1 MPCLIQTIFFS
12 LSQPKK
18 TDDLI
23 QPIFF
28 FLPQPK
34 KTDDLIQPIFFSL
47 SQPKKTDDLIQ
58 PIFFSLSQP
67 KKTGDEEEAHH
78 RRNTF
83 IKHPL
88 QGMEVVSIMFYWGGK
103 ILSNRD
109 EGVSYDIE
117 PQGLYNVYRGITLS
131 ELEAMMVPKVGTHG
145 EIMRLEFKC
154 RLPCRGQY
162 RLLPIKDNETLSN
175 VLDLPH
181 KLGPDYFLEIYVEK
195 ERNFGSTGMPFPV
208 GGTFTQMLTQLQSP
222 DNTLTQSAHMF
233 PADNPLFN
241 HSQSYNELNASQ
253 NVDGYY
259 SAGAGPSAP
268 TTYNPMVLTT
278 PYPHWN
284 EQCPPYKDRELGD
297 AHAEIKALKYSKRVK
312 EKAVE
317 ELTDELNKVDEK
329 LKATEALLE
338 SKNLE
343 IKKINDEKK
352 AALAAQFAAE
362 ATLRRVHAA
371 QKDDEMPPIE
381 AIITPLEAE
390 LKLAR
395 LEIDNVGMDTVMF
408 LGGSSRQ
415 QRNQK
420 VWLLP
425 PFTYD
430 YKSEK
435 YSSPKDYYAGIRA
448 EWAFRVT
455 EQEGLFNDL
464 RNFGAPIP
472 HRRSLTMAR
481 RNVSDYEKAVSRI
494 KKENNRMLMRRCR
507 HFMLQ
512 LATEMAEAS
521 NRDLTDSQFRNHSHG
536 NSEFT
541 DLPYS
546 ERALILSVY
555 ADGLSS
561 HVTWCTG
568 SGSRRGGRNLQRGES
583 SRRGGGRGSGD
594 AEDEPPFPLLD
605 ASYAY
610 HDRFG
615 KRHFV
620 MPKYY
625 RDPCGLVEDPSEN
638 QTGYGYAKARLLKW
652 FALFIERVQNERL
665 CRERRL
671 KVPKARSVEIQK
683 EDPDNVDRL
692 CQTLQ
697 REISQMGRRLA
708 RDMQLLILKKDAQK
722 NRTEPNVA
730 AIKGIREDPELVS
743 DAELS
748 DCSDSEPPA
757 DLSAN

>member
-1 MPCLIQTIFFS
+1 MTNVNGLAVRETQSSNQTSALILSSGDAVSDDNSSSDGGGEANSEDVPQSPRIGRRVMTIVFHGSSSAYEEGKFCETFHLDASGWRCCESCGKQIHCGCIVSFHMFVLLDAGGIECITCARKSFILTPNPAWPPPS
-12 LSQPKK
+12 L
-18 TDDLI
+18 
-23 QPIFF
+23 
-28 FLPQPK
+28 FLPVMPERIKDLSTKTWRQMAGSGPVPWRQAPSLFSSSAAQSDLQPRMPFEVHIPSGIDRLVSSERPSASSLEK
-34 KTDDLIQPIFFSL
+34 KKVDDSSARLMNGTLKLGTSETLENGNAGINCGKQANQELHGAVF
-47 SQPKKTDDLIQ
+47 
-58 PIFFSLSQP
+58 
-67 KKTGDEEEAHH
+67 
-78 RRNTF
+78 
-83 IKHPL
+83 
-88 QGMEVVSIMFYWGGK
+88 K
-103 ILSNRD
+103 ILHGAD
-109 EGVSYDIE
+109 
-117 PQGLYNVYRGITLS
+117 Q
-131 ELEAMMVPKVGTHG
+131 ELQQISG
-145 EIMRLEFKC
+145 EEDRL
-154 RLPCRGQY
+154 
-162 RLLPIKDNETLSN
+162 
-175 VLDLPH
+175 
-181 KLGPDYFLEIYVEK
+181 
-195 ERNFGSTGMPFPV
+195 
-208 GGTFTQMLTQLQSP
+208 GTFL
-222 DNTLTQSAHMF
+222 
-233 PADNPLFN
+233 
-241 HSQSYNELNASQ
+241 
-253 NVDGYY
+253 
-259 SAGAGPSAP
+259 AGA
-268 TTYNPMVLTT
+268 L
-278 PYPHWN
+278 
-284 EQCPPYKDRELGD
+284 L
-297 AHAEIKALKYSKRVK
+297 AETNFR
-312 EKAVE
+312 
-317 ELTDELNKVDEK
+317 T
-329 LKATEALLE
+329 
-338 SKNLE
+338 
-343 IKKINDEKK
+343 
-352 AALAAQFAAE
+352 Q
-362 ATLRRVHAA
+362 
-371 QKDDEMPPIE
+371 IE
-381 AIITPLEAE
+381 ADIRPFRGLLLGLFFVTTGTSIDMQ
-390 LKLAR
+390 
-395 LEIDNVGMDTVMF
+395 IDNVGMDTVMC
-408 LGGSSRQ
+408 LGQIDDVCMGSSRQ

-464 RNFGAPIP
+464 RNFGAPVP

-521 NRDLTDSQFRNHSHG
+521 NRDLTVIERNNVLNNEKYLSDYNIWISH
-536 NSEFT
+536 
-541 DLPYS
+541 
-546 ERALILSVY
+546 
-555 ADGLSS
+555 DGLSS

-583 SRRGGGRGSGD
+583 SRREGGRGSGD

-605 ASYAY
+605 ASCAY

-652 FALFIERVQNERL
+652 PALFIERVQNERL

-722 NRTEPNVA
+722 NKTEPNVA
-730 AIKGIREDPELVS
+730 AIKGIMEDPELVS

-748 DCSDSEPPA
+748 DCSDSEPPV

>member
-1 MPCLIQTIFFS
+1 MKTDDLIQPIFFS

-18 TDDLI
+18 TDDFSLS
-23 QPIFF
+23 
-28 FLPQPK
+28 QPK

-47 SQPKKTDDLIQ
+47 SQPKKTDD
-58 PIFFSLSQP
+58 FSLSQP

-88 QGMEVVSIMFYWGGK
+88 QG
-103 ILSNRD
+103 
-109 EGVSYDIE
+109 
-117 PQGLYNVYRGITLS
+117 
-131 ELEAMMVPKVGTHG
+131 A
-145 EIMRLEFKC
+145 
-154 RLPCRGQY
+154 
-162 RLLPIKDNETLSN
+162 
-175 VLDLPH
+175 
-181 KLGPDYFLEIYVEK
+181 
-195 ERNFGSTGMPFPV
+195 
-208 GGTFTQMLTQLQSP
+208 
-222 DNTLTQSAHMF
+222 
-233 PADNPLFN
+233 
-241 HSQSYNELNASQ
+241 
-253 NVDGYY
+253 
-259 SAGAGPSAP
+259 
-268 TTYNPMVLTT
+268 
-278 PYPHWN
+278 
-284 EQCPPYKDRELGD
+284 
-297 AHAEIKALKYSKRVK
+297 
-312 EKAVE
+312 
-317 ELTDELNKVDEK
+317 
-329 LKATEALLE
+329 
-338 SKNLE
+338 
-343 IKKINDEKK
+343 
-352 AALAAQFAAE
+352 
-362 ATLRRVHAA
+362 
-371 QKDDEMPPIE
+371 
-381 AIITPLEAE
+381 
-390 LKLAR
+390 
-395 LEIDNVGMDTVMF
+395 
-408 LGGSSRQ
+408 GSSRQ

-464 RNFGAPIP
+464 RNFGAPVP

-521 NRDLTDSQFRNHSHG
+521 NRDLTVIERNNVLNNEKYLSDYYIG
-536 NSEFT
+536 
-541 DLPYS
+541 
-546 ERALILSVY
+546 ILLKLM
-555 ADGLSS
+555 A
-561 HVTWCTG
+561 TWFMGG

-583 SRRGGGRGSGD
+583 SRRGGGRGNGD

-605 ASYAY
+605 ASCAY

-652 FALFIERVQNERL
+652 PALFIERVQNERL

-722 NRTEPNVA
+722 NRTEPNAA
-730 AIKGIREDPELVS
+730 AIKGIMEDPELVS